1 MSQVPQGH
9 VYGKQEPG
17 ETFFSRDYLGY
28 MTVNINFFFFTIEL
42 HCIQNKVKGKIF
54 GSVTLKKNKAN
65 RFFFGMCCHCWHV
78 GLRGGVLLLK

>member
-1 MSQVPQGH
+1 M
-9 VYGKQEPG
+9 YGKQEPG
-17 ETFFSRDYLGY
+17 ETFFPRDCLGY

-65 RFFFGMCCHCWHV
+65 RFFLVCAVIVGMWDWEEVCCC
-78 GLRGGVLLLK
+78 